1 MILVANLF
9 VSLYNTV
16 CITIQYIDKGIALKI
31 FMGIILA
38 FVIGAVTRMAGIPV
52 PAPPAIMGA
61 LLVVAMTVGF
71 NVMNY
76 YMVRQTEPAV
86 KRAES

>member
-1 MILVANLF
+1 M
-9 VSLYNTV
+9 
-16 CITIQYIDKGIALKI
+16 CINIQYTNKGMAVKI
-31 FMGIILA
+31 LLGILLA

-61 LLVVAMTVGF
+61 LLVVAMTLGF

>member
-1 MILVANLF
+1 M
-9 VSLYNTV
+9 
-16 CITIQYIDKGIALKI
+16 QYIYKDIALKI
-31 FMGIILA
+31 FLGILLA

-71 NVMNY
+71 NVADY
-76 YMVRQTEPAV
+76 YLVRKGLMAAE
-86 KRAES
+86 RAE